1 MERPLHRHPHAT
13 GFLKDRAPDACRAA
27 RTGKNQSRMTANVPN
42 EGRLQFPHKGQSR
55 DEGQPQDHSRFVT
68 AQLTGRQTS
77 DQDSAASR
85 DLRGASSGIAP
96 PATKDNRPRQN
107 SQERSLSQPG
117 SARSMTSTKRFLPT
131 ICSKITMSSKV
142 PKFIACAI
150 IRFSEGSSSLTEPH
164 QTYFRPSSAMDL
176 VATSS
181 AFMV

>member
-1 MERPLHRHPHAT
+1 MERPLHRQHHAT
-13 GFLKDRAPDACRAA
+13 GFLNERAPDACRAA
-27 RTGKNQSRMTANVPN
+27 RTGKNQSRMTADVPN

-85 DLRGASSGIAP
+85 DLRGASSGIVP
-96 PATKDNRPRQN
+96 PAVSDNRPRQN

-142 PKFIACAI
+142 PKFIVCAM
-150 IRFSEGSSSLTEPH
+150 IRFSEGGSSLTGSH
-164 QTYFRPSSAMDL
+164 QRYFRPSSAMDL